1 MDTSRCKK
9 FLVDGYP
16 RNADNREGWEKAV
29 GDSATLAGVLYFDC
43 PEETLVERCIARGKA
58 AGAAARSDDNAEA
71 MVKRLRTY
79 RCRSPPPLLLSRA
92 LPSSPFLLCLCPFGV
107 RLPSDG
113 AAVLQ
118 PARNQRDDIQV
129 D

>member
-1 MDTSRCKK
+1 M
-9 FLVDGYP
+9 VDGYP

-79 RCRSPPPLLLSRA
+79 RCRSPPPSYCHALSPP
-92 LPSSPFLLCLCPFGV
+92 LPFFSASARLVSACPPTGPQFFSLHATKEMTYRWTRHG
-107 RLPSDG
+107 
-113 AAVLQ
+113 
-118 PARNQRDDIQV
+118 
-129 D
+129 